1 MPVTAFAARRIAL
14 SAAAAMGAFVLL
26 TACGGDTGSTAGHE
40 GHAAATQ
47 PSATFNEADARFAQQ
62 MIPHHEQAVDMAE
75 LAETRA
81 ADPEVKE
88 LAATIK
94 STQAAEISLM
104 RRWLNAWGRPEPSDH
119 DGYAGHRMP
128 GMLSDRQ
135 MAELEAASGARF
147 DRLFA
152 ELMIAHHKGAIEMA
166 RTEQREGA
174 NPDAVKLAK
183 DIESGQQA
191 EIEQMERLLKR
202 L

>member
-1 MPVTAFAARRIAL
+1 MPVTAFAAHRIAL
-14 SAAAAMGAFVLL
+14 SAAAALGALALL
-26 TACGGDTGSTAGHE
+26 TACGADTATTAGS
-40 GHAAATQ
+40 GGRAAATR
-47 PSATFNEADARFAQQ
+47 PSATFNEADVRFAQQ

-94 STQAAEISLM
+94 STQAAEIALM
-104 RRWLNAWGRPEPSDH
+104 RRWLHAWSRPEPSGH
-119 DGYAGHRMP
+119 DGHAGHPMP
-128 GMLSDRQ
+128 GMLSDQQ

-152 ELMIAHHKGAIEMA
+152 QLMIAHHKGAIEMA

-174 NPDAVKLAK
+174 NPEAVKLAK
-183 DIESGQQA
+183 DIERGQQA
-191 EIEQMERLLKR
+191 EIDQMERLLQR